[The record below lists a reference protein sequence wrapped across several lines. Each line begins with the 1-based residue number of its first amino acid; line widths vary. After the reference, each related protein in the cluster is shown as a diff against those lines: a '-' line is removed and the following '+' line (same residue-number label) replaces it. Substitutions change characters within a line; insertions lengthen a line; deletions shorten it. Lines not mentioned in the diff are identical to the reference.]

1 MGKQKRSENTYQKIQ
16 TVFKR
21 DEKNV
26 IMPFAELTQPEFD
39 FLRDKPWRCEEKIDG
54 TNIRIEVQR
63 LVIIDD
69 EECDKIYP
77 GDTWEQM
84 GRQESDIKGVKFEV
98 SYRGKT
104 DNADINPRLMKHLTE
119 TYPKE
124 KVLEALGLK
133 AVIMRDEWQD
143 YKWQSIDDIPQRY
156 TIYGEGYGA
165 KIQKAGGNYLSQSN
179 GFIVFDVKVDDLYLQ
194 TINRDVIAMKLG
206 APVVPFIGMMTLDE
220 AIQYVRTGF
229 KSRIAEN
236 KDFMAEGLVIRNEL
250 GLKTRRGERIITKLK
265 TCDFQKYRQVYGTD
279 EPVEQR
285 VKSHRRVTPQGIVL
299 TTNKWRYEQ
308 ERE

>member
-26 IMPFAELTQPEFD
+26 IMPYDELTQPEFD
-39 FLRDKPWRCEEKIDG
+39 FLRSLPWRCEEKIDG
-54 TNIRIEVQR
+54 TNIRIEVLHAIVGENELGEWMSPTYDEADQ
-63 LVIIDD
+63 LMFPID
-69 EECDKIYP
+69 
-77 GDTWEQM
+77 QM
-84 GRQESDIKGVKFEV
+84 TGAEFHVYYK
-98 SYRGKT
+98 GKT
-104 DNADINPRLMKHLTE
+104 DNANIHPNLLKHLQE
-119 TYPKE
+119 TYPTD

-133 AVIMRDEWQD
+133 RFIPKEEFADH
-143 YKWQSIDDIPQRY
+143 KWQSYEDIPKLY

-165 KIQKAGGNYLSQSN
+165 KIQKAGGNYIKDGN
-179 GFIVFDVKVDDLYLQ
+179 GFIVFDVKVDDLYLLCPV
-194 TINRDVIAMKLG
+194 RDEIAAKLG

-220 AIQYVRTGF
+220 AIDFVRTGF

-265 TCDFQKYRQVYGTD
+265 TCDFQKYRAVYGTLD
-279 EPVEQR
+279 KVEQH
-285 VKSHRRVTPQGIVL
+285 VNSHIKEG
-299 TTNKWRYEQ
+299 
-308 ERE
+308 

>member
-26 IMPFAELTQPEFD
+26 IMPYDGLTQPEFE
-39 FLRDKPWRCEEKIDG
+39 FLRSLPWRCEEKIDG

-63 LVIIDD
+63 LAVIDD

-77 GDTWEQM
+77 GDSWEQM

-98 SYRGKT
+98 SYKGKT

-124 KVLEALGLK
+124 KVLAALGLEWF
-133 AVIMRDEWQD
+133 IDRENWQD
-143 YKWQSIDDIPQRY
+143 YKWQSIGDIPQCY

-165 KIQKAGGNYLSQSN
+165 KIQKAGGNYIKDGN

-194 TINRDVIAMKLG
+194 PINRDVIAMKLG

-220 AIQYVRTGF
+220 AIQFVREGF

-236 KDFMAEGLVIRNEL
+236 PDFMAEGLVIRNEL
-250 GLKTRRGERIITKLK
+250 GLKTRRGERIITKIK

-279 EPVEQR
+279 DPVEQH
-285 VKSHRRVTPQGIVL
+285 V
-299 TTNKWRYEQ
+299 NKHIEG
-308 ERE
+308 